1 MKRPNLIIIVSLL
14 LLIATPSFATKLV
27 RNPLSDLEVKSHII
41 VIGKV
46 TKTELKLVEDK
57 PVFGTMRHYEATV
70 SVISILKGKL
80 EIQSFT
86 LPFTTCDIECFDVE
100 LKEGQK
106 ATFFLQS
113 VEQGIATLSFPGGVA
128 IFPEGYFY

>member
-1 MKRPNLIIIVSLL
+1 MAIFGLCSAEAEIENQTSNNSIQLTSPRRFTAWRAADFCVRCVKI
-14 LLIATPSFATKLV
+14 TKG
-27 RNPLSDLEVKSHII
+27 E
-41 VIGKV
+41 
-46 TKTELKLVEDK
+46 EE
-57 PVFGTMRHYEATV
+57 YEEA
-70 SVISILKGKL
+70 KL

-113 VEQGIATLSFPGGVA
+113 VERGIATLSFPGGVA
-128 IFPEGYFY
+128 IFPEEYFY